1 MKNALKSIRNR
12 ADHMEEGISKIY
24 DGNLEIIQVEEGR
37 EMKKYWRN
45 CIIYSAILEREIL
58 K

>member
-24 DGNLEIIQVEEGR
+24 DGNLEIIQVDE
-37 EMKKYWRN
+37 K
-45 CIIYSAILEREIL
+45 REIRCFKNEGVL
-58 K
+58 NTQNSMTVF

>member
-1 MKNALKSIRNR
+1 
-12 ADHMEEGISKIY
+12 MEEGISKIY
-24 DGNLEIIQVEEGR
+24 DGNLEIIQVEEER

-45 CIIYSAILEREIL
+45 CIIYSAFLEREIS

>member
-24 DGNLEIIQVEEGR
+24 DGNLEIIQGEEER
-37 EMKKYWRN
+37 EVKKYWRN
-45 CIIYSAILEREIL
+45 CIIYSAILKREI
-58 K
+58 